1 MIKGLL
7 LGWFL
12 ASFEPLQ
19 EVLRLIKNKIPD
31 EYWVV
36 MYIKIALSCQKCLT
50 FWSTLI
56 ITHNLYAAI
65 ASSIIVVLIDWIK
78 QDIEDDRNRQII

>member
-12 ASFEPLQ
+12 SNFEPLQ
-19 EVLRLIKNKIPD
+19 EIIRLINNKISD
-31 EYWVV
+31 KYWLV
-36 MYIKIALSCQKCLT
+36 MYLKIAATCQKCLT

-56 ITHNLYAAI
+56 ITQNIYYAI
-65 ASSIIVVLIDWIK
+65 TSSIIVVVIDYYK
-78 QDIEDDRNRQII
+78 RND

>member
-19 EVLRLIKNKIPD
+19 EVIRLINNKIPD
-31 EYWVV
+31 QYWIV
-36 MYIKIALSCQKCLT
+36 MYIKIALTCQKCLT

-56 ITHNLYAAI
+56 ITQNLYMAI
-65 ASSIIVVLIDWIK
+65 GSSIIVVLIDWIK
-78 QDIEDDRNRQII
+78 ENI